1 VNDFSK
7 FREKFRVEELKL
19 FETKH
24 WVWSLRPVQVT
35 LGSGVLSLKRPCSF
49 FSQLEEAEFC
59 DLQAIIEVI
68 EQSLSRTFNY
78 DVANYLMLMMVD
90 KHVHFHV
97 IPRYGRS
104 IEMFDT
110 VWHDRCW
117 PGVPDLAVGI
127 EEPLVLKK
135 LCEFIKSNILS

>member
-1 VNDFSK
+1 MNDFSK

-49 FSQLEEAEFC
+49 FSQLEDAEFC

-68 EQSLSRTFNY
+68 EQSMRTFNY
-78 DVANYLMLMMVD
+78 DVA
-90 KHVHFHV
+90 
-97 IPRYGRS
+97 I
-104 IEMFDT
+104 I
-110 VWHDRCW
+110 
-117 PGVPDLAVGI
+117 
-127 EEPLVLKK
+127 
-135 LCEFIKSNILS
+135 

>member
-1 VNDFSK
+1 MNDFSK

-59 DLQAIIEVI
+59 DLQVIMRHRTKHREPSTTMLRIVDAYDGAYIFMLYLGTVEV
-68 EQSLSRTFNY
+68 
-78 DVANYLMLMMVD
+78 
-90 KHVHFHV
+90 
-97 IPRYGRS
+97 
-104 IEMFDT
+104 
-110 VWHDRCW
+110 
-117 PGVPDLAVGI
+117 
-127 EEPLVLKK
+127 
-135 LCEFIKSNILS
+135 